1 LIFFAPLQALAF
13 THAPSCLDKIGAMI
27 QPVTLTISLAE
38 SPRLEIRPPRR
49 NSPKISFF
57 HHRNQI
63 TKPHVQITSV
73 NSC

>member
-1 LIFFAPLQALAF
+1 MRPHVCIKL
-13 THAPSCLDKIGAMI
+13 GAMI
-27 QPVTLTISLAE
+27 QPATLTISLGK

>member
-1 LIFFAPLQALAF
+1 
-13 THAPSCLDKIGAMI
+13 MI
-27 QPVTLTISLAE
+27 QPVTLTISLVE
-38 SPRLEIRPPRR
+38 SPRLEIRQPRR

-63 TKPHVQITSV
+63 TNAHVQIVSV